1 MNTTLGT
8 PDLYSDVIGLSVG
21 MGLMAAVAIVTGV
34 AAFLYRRPST
44 QVDCPYCSMKLDPV
58 TVQEHLITCETHL
71 KTWKMKG
78 ADGDSIVY
86 VASNEAVLKKL
97 GSRRVL

>member
-34 AAFLYRRPST
+34 AAYVYRRPLT
-44 QVDCPYCSMKLDPV
+44 QVDCPYCSIKLDPV

-78 ADGDSIVY
+78 ADGETVVY